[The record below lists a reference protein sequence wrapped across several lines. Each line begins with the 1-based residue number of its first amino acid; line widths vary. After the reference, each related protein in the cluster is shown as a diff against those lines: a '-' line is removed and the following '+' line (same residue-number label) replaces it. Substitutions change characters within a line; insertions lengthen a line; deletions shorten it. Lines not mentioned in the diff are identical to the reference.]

1 MKKICNFALDS
12 LWLVKLTVSYI
23 WREGQGC
30 DFRNSGLIIIEI
42 DGQQKHNAEGNILK
56 F

>member
-1 MKKICNFALDS
+1 M
-12 LWLVKLTVSYI
+12 
-23 WREGQGC
+23 EGQGC

-56 F
+56 FEALVFHITNKFGSKFNL